1 MSRRAFVAALGL
13 SPRDGPLSWA
23 EVYSAVDAAPAGEWP
38 YLRAATAALDG
49 RTAEAL
55 RWLQVCRE
63 IRMADLQW
71 ADHIPLFQSVR
82 REPQFA
88 SLVAFPVSPASR

>member
-1 MSRRAFVAALGL
+1 VTAALG
-13 SPRDGPLSWA
+13 
-23 EVYSAVDAAPAGEWP
+23 
-38 YLRAATAALDG
+38 G
-49 RTAEAL
+49 RTPDAL
-55 RWLQVCRE
+55 RWLRVCRE

-71 ADHIPLFQSVR
+71 ADQNPLFENVR